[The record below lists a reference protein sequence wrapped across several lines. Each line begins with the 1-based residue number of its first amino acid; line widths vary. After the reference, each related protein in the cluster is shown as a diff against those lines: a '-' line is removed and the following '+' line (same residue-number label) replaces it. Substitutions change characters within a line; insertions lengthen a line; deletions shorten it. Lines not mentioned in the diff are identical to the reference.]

1 MVVHGLRRD
10 VEAVGDL
17 RVLEIEQ
24 HHHLELA
31 SSQPGGVVAGG
42 GARSS
47 ADAAGAALA
56 EAARDVAG
64 GGHSAEELELCQRLA
79 QGLLVV
85 ALGQRERRL
94 IGAAEAPPLF
104 RRLLPFAADLLG
116 ETFAA
121 KSDWETD
128 ALLELLRNEKVM
140 LLDDAVRHTELAPDK
155 IKVFASQ
162 HPDRVCYFDGE
173 HPVVCLAV
181 APPA

>member
-1 MVVHGLRRD
+1 QRLGAIVQAGGRLVRAEP
-10 VEAVGDL
+10 EALAALDAMRHLLAIATSGDL
-17 RVLEIEQ
+17 SV
-24 HHHLELA
+24 
-31 SSQPGGVVAGG
+31 GGETVE
-42 GARSS
+42 GATV
-47 ADAAGAALA
+47 
-56 EAARDVAG
+56 RDW
-64 GGHSAEELELCQRLA
+64 LKKN
-79 QGLLVV
+79 
-85 ALGQRERRL
+85 
-94 IGAAEAPPLF
+94 
-104 RRLLPFAADLLG
+104 LPKQITDFAADLLG